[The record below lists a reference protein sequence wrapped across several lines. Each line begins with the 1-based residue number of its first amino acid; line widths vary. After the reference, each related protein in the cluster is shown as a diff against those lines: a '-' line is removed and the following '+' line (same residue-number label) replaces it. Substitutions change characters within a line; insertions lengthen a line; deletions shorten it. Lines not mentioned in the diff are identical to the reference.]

1 MEKEIYEKVEWP
13 DIQAFMEDKD
23 YEDRV
28 YFDPKESA
36 WFVPEDIIKR
46 HEIKE
51 EEQ

>member
-1 MEKEIYEKVEWP
+1 MKKSRLIYRSSWEMMTMQIEFIFFTQKNNV
-13 DIQAFMEDKD
+13 
-23 YEDRV
+23 
-28 YFDPKESA
+28 